1 MYWLAVVSCVPGVA
15 CRADNGGM
23 VVLSRPNSP
32 RVISTLCLNIH
43 GHQRLLLAR
52 IAIFKQ

>member
-1 MYWLAVVSCVPGVA
+1 MYWLAVVSCVPGVP
-15 CRADNGGM
+15 CRADNGGS

-52 IAIFKQ
+52 IEIFKQ